1 MDELERLQDEI
12 SEKICT
18 LSCEKLAKLSVTL
31 NLIRE
36 EETNMTRLSL
46 LGTLSNYLLRPELEE
61 LEDGGMAELLTI
73 NDNLSQLMGI
83 TVKDSDPG
91 AMREENKLGDVRI
104 VQRERPES
112 GKSAAELGPSR
123 HISPAT
129 VQNAGDRQ
137 TYVDHGSGY
146 SPHTSQRQINST
158 WRKDF
163 KISGLIGDPGQKD
176 RLSFSSLAR
185 QIESG
190 LNKDYSEQ
198 EIVDSVIRAITPGL
212 QLRSYLEGKVGLT
225 LPVLRRI
232 LRSHYQEKNAT
243 ELYKQLTTEAQRSRE
258 TPQSFLI
265 RAFDLRQKVLF
276 ASQEDDSGLRYD
288 PALVQNMFL
297 HTVLTGLQ
305 SDRVQSDLQTC
316 LSDPTVPDE
325 CFAAYNKEPTAAVSP
340 QHQISTQG
348 SRQTSGW
355 TVQEHQTWK
364 PDTATCSQ
372 QAGPCMPPH
381 QPSQSQN
388 QWREQDIL
396 LTPAKLAQCPSG
408 PQEQYLQSSQ
418 RYVVP
423 ETHHGQP
430 YGFPSPQQH
439 PMPISYATHPSSFTT
454 SQYYPQ
460 QYMAP
465 PQPHPYQFRQTRPSR
480 ARQCFHCQRRKA
492 EEPCTHC
499 YRCGSNEHFL
509 AGCKEG
515 GSRVQ
520 HRVQLNGDGL
530 PPRDRE

>member
-18 LSCEKLAKLSVTL
+18 LPCEKLAKLSVTL
-31 NLIRE
+31 YLIRE

-212 QLRSYLEGKVGLT
+212 QLRSYLEERWG
-225 LPVLRRI
+225 
-232 LRSHYQEKNAT
+232 
-243 ELYKQLTTEAQRSRE
+243 
-258 TPQSFLI
+258 
-265 RAFDLRQKVLF
+265 
-276 ASQEDDSGLRYD
+276 
-288 PALVQNMFL
+288 
-297 HTVLTGLQ
+297 
-305 SDRVQSDLQTC
+305 
-316 LSDPTVPDE
+316 
-325 CFAAYNKEPTAAVSP
+325 
-340 QHQISTQG
+340 
-348 SRQTSGW
+348 
-355 TVQEHQTWK
+355 
-364 PDTATCSQ
+364 
-372 QAGPCMPPH
+372 
-381 QPSQSQN
+381 
-388 QWREQDIL
+388 
-396 LTPAKLAQCPSG
+396 
-408 PQEQYLQSSQ
+408 
-418 RYVVP
+418 
-423 ETHHGQP
+423 
-430 YGFPSPQQH
+430 
-439 PMPISYATHPSSFTT
+439 
-454 SQYYPQ
+454 
-460 QYMAP
+460 
-465 PQPHPYQFRQTRPSR
+465 
-480 ARQCFHCQRRKA
+480 
-492 EEPCTHC
+492 
-499 YRCGSNEHFL
+499 
-509 AGCKEG
+509 
-515 GSRVQ
+515 
-520 HRVQLNGDGL
+520 
-530 PPRDRE
+530 

>member
-1 MDELERLQDEI
+1 M
-12 SEKICT
+12 EK
-18 LSCEKLAKLSVTL
+18 S
-31 NLIRE
+31 
-36 EETNMTRLSL
+36 
-46 LGTLSNYLLRPELEE
+46 
-61 LEDGGMAELLTI
+61 
-73 NDNLSQLMGI
+73 
-83 TVKDSDPG
+83 VKDSYQEVHITVIDAPPVTKTSTINPRPHVSTEPQNLSTTSSNIFTTLPTLSATSSIISTSFRTFG
-91 AMREENKLGDVRI
+91 NITRE
-104 VQRERPES
+104 P
-112 GKSAAELGPSR
+112 PSR
-123 HISPAT
+123 PGHMMW
-129 VQNAGDRQ
+129 
-137 TYVDHGSGY
+137 SG
-146 SPHTSQRQINST
+146 
-158 WRKDF
+158 
-163 KISGLIGDPGQKD
+163 
-176 RLSFSSLAR
+176 
-185 QIESG
+185 
-190 LNKDYSEQ
+190 
-198 EIVDSVIRAITPGL
+198 
-212 QLRSYLEGKVGLT
+212 VG
-225 LPVLRRI
+225 VVVMVMGM
-232 LRSHYQEKNAT
+232 
-243 ELYKQLTTEAQRSRE
+243 
-258 TPQSFLI
+258 
-265 RAFDLRQKVLF
+265 VLF
-276 ASQEDDSGLRYD
+276 YRQRRRCRRPTPPPIGSFTNNAPSG
-288 PALVQNMFL
+288 
-297 HTVLTGLQ
+297 
-305 SDRVQSDLQTC
+305 
-316 LSDPTVPDE
+316 E